1 VLEPVERWVIFRTNQ
16 GTDAHLKR
24 AAKLNLIRPYT
35 SVIVKGFVAASPKI
49 VPRRHVIFPIKDE
62 SGQVDC
68 AAYEPTGLLRRVA
81 MKLIVGDYMEA
92 YGAVRAPSQ
101 SRPLTI
107 NLEKIRLLKLVPE
120 IAHKN
125 PVCPNCGRRLKSMGR
140 SKGFRCERCGFRTTS
155 LKKTET
161 RIKRE
166 IEKGLYITSTRSQ
179 RHLTKP
185 TSRYGMERSHETVD
199 KLIEDWHFP

>member
-24 AAKLNLIRPYT
+24 AVKLSLIRPYT
-35 SVIVKGFVAASPKI
+35 SVILKGFVAASPKI

-81 MKLIVGDYMEA
+81 MKLIIGDYVEA

-155 LKKTET
+155 LRKAET

-166 IEKGLYITSTRSQ
+166 IGKELYITSTRSQ